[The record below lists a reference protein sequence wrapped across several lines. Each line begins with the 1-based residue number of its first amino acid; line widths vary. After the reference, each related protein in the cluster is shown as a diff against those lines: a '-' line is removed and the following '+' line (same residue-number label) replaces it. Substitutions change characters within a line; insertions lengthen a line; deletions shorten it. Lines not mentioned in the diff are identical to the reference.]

1 MFSLLDQP
9 RDFQTAAAHR
19 LVSAPPTTWLADLS
33 ALDAGDCRRTFET
46 AGQDWEFVELRT
58 HRAIERQA
66 RYVQS
71 HGGLRIVLAD
81 IVGSAPDTIVLTRD
95 QAGRMAMRDGPGVS
109 ISYADDR
116 CVAAICPSGPVGI
129 DLVHLSGA
137 DFPLAPS
144 FCSEC
149 EMHAVAGVL
158 GHDIRRDLAVW
169 AAKEAA
175 AKLTGDVRLE
185 PEEWTVYAATDGVQ
199 VRSSYHPV
207 IHVAFQ
213 LFYPH
218 YLAAIAR
225 HDHPISLPFKWSAR

>member
-1 MFSLLDQP
+1 MSSLLNQP
-9 RDFQTAAAHR
+9 RDFQTLAAHR
-19 LVSAPPTTWLADLS
+19 LVSVAPATWLADLS
-33 ALDAGDCRRTFET
+33 ALDSGDCRRTFD
-46 AGQDWEFVELRT
+46 AAAQDWELAALHA

-81 IVGSAPDTIVLTRD
+81 VVGCAPDTIVLIRD
-95 QAGRMAMRDGPGVS
+95 QSGRMAMRDGPGVS

-116 CVAAICPSGPVGI
+116 CAVAISTSGPVGI
-129 DLVHLSGA
+129 DFVHLAGA
-137 DFPLAPS
+137 DLPLAPS
-144 FCSEC
+144 FCSER
-149 EMHAVAGVL
+149 EMHAVAEVL
-158 GHDIRRDLAVW
+158 GQEIRRDLAVW

-199 VRSSYHPV
+199 VRSSCHPV
-207 IHVAFQ
+207 IHIAFHF
-213 LFYPH
+213 LAPH

-225 HDHPISLPFKWSAR
+225 HDPPISLPFNWSAR